1 MSRSSIPSTLVSQ
14 NAATDGGRSVRLL
27 AALGAMVAVQLVL
40 LAVTAVDPHTLLEMM
55 PWRRGAVPAA
65 SPILTLL
72 AQVLVLLATAMTF
85 WRTALVARYR
95 PTADV
100 GDERLPHLTVI
111 VPAYNEGRQV
121 LLTLRSLAASAY
133 PRDRL
138 QIIAVDDGSVDD
150 TWSWIMQGHEELGS
164 LVTPIRCAKNGGKKH
179 ALAEGI
185 RRAAGSVIVTVD
197 SDSEVLPD
205 TLRLLVAPLVIDERC
220 GAVAGNVHVL
230 NRDSGPIP
238 KMLDAAFTVAFDF
251 ARAAES
257 EVGGVMCS
265 PGALSA
271 FRTDLLRSFLNEW
284 LDQTF
289 FGQPATIGEDRAL
302 TNLILRGGS
311 TVAYQSNSIVLT
323 QVPTTAKVL
332 CKMLLR
338 WGRSDVRESIVLATI
353 LFRNH
358 GSAPRAARRG
368 LKVIFLW
375 TTLRFVLSAV
385 FFVPSMLALVVYPSL
400 LPVAVLLTV
409 LSSVPTLAIALAT
422 RDRRVALWAFPWALY
437 AMVVT
442 SWIAPWSFL
451 TLHKGGWLTRGAT
464 TNTLV
469 PGPAMG
475 LLPSRETAT

>member
-1 MSRSSIPSTLVSQ
+1 MSRSPSNQEVRI
-14 NAATDGGRSVRLL
+14 ATTSTSVASAGRSFRLL
-27 AALGAMVAVQLVL
+27 AALVAVVGVQFVL
-40 LAVTAVDPHTLLEMM
+40 LALSALEPGGMVAMLPWSGSAPAVSAGFTK
-55 PWRRGAVPAA
+55 WG
-65 SPILTLL
+65 
-72 AQVLVLLATAMTF
+72 QVLVLAATLMTC
-85 WRTALVARYR
+85 WRTALVVRYR

-100 GDERLPHLTVI
+100 GDARLPHLTVI

-121 LLTLRSLAASAY
+121 LLTLRSLAASNY
-133 PRDRL
+133 PRERL
-138 QIIAVDDGSVDD
+138 QIIAVDDGSADD
-150 TWSWIMQGHEELGS
+150 TWSWIMQGSDELGA
-164 LVTPIRCAKNGGKKH
+164 LVTPIRCARNGGKKH

-185 RRAAGSVIVTVD
+185 RRAEGSIVVTVD

-205 TLRLLVAPLVIDERC
+205 TLRLLVAPMVVDEGC

-230 NRDSGPIP
+230 NRDAGSIP

-251 ARAAES
+251 ARAAEN

-271 FRTDLLRSFLNEW
+271 FRTHLLRSFLDEW
-284 LDQTF
+284 LAQTF

-302 TNLILRGGS
+302 TNLVLRGGS

-338 WGRSDVRESIVLATI
+338 WGRSDVRESLVLASF
-353 LFRNH
+353 LFR
-358 GSAPRAARRG
+358 APVAGKPSRRG
-368 LKVIFLW
+368 LQVLFMW

-385 FFVPSMLALVVYPSL
+385 FFVPALLALVVYPSL
-400 LPVAVLLTV
+400 LPFAVLFAL
-409 LSSVPTLAIALAT
+409 LGALPTLAIALAT
-422 RDRRVALWAFPWALY
+422 RDRRVAVWAMPWGLY

-464 TNTLV
+464 LAPV
-469 PGPAMG
+469 PSMG
-475 LLPSRETAT
+475 LLPGRETAA